1 VKEENQVTQ
10 VHANPEDIQRFA
22 RCLKQFNQQ
31 LSESMSQ
38 LNGQFDYLSY
48 TWQDQKHQKFAQE
61 FIQTM
66 SVLRRF
72 LETSEQHIPFLF
84 KEAEILNQYL
94 GH

>member
-1 VKEENQVTQ
+1 VKEENKVTQ

-22 RCLKQFNQQ
+22 QCLKQFNQQ
-31 LSESMSQ
+31 LSESISK

-66 SVLRRF
+66 SALRRF